1 VHQLA
6 PPGSVQTH
14 VPRIVRVTVWLALVI
29 ACIWIVARA
38 EYRADISAF
47 LPKSPTPNQQLL
59 VDQLKD
65 GAVSR
70 LMLIGIEGADAKTL
84 AAISKGVAKSLR
96 ADPQWA
102 VIGNGEAIGIE
113 ADGKFLLENRYLLSM
128 RNDAA
133 MWQTENLR
141 NALAESRQLLAQSAG
156 MFVKDLIPRDPTGEV
171 MRMLDELQT
180 RSAADTKHGV
190 WMGKTSSGGP
200 RAVLLAQTRAAGVDL
215 DGQQR
220 AVDAA
225 KRAFETAKA
234 ATPDA
239 TKATLLLSGTG
250 VFSAASRERI
260 KDDATRFSVIATAL
274 VVMLIWWVYRSP
286 RVMGLGL
293 LPVATGVLA
302 GIAAV
307 ALVFGSVHGITLGF
321 GATLIGEAVDY
332 AIYLFTLIRRRS
344 DFAAQDATPNAVLTM
359 NTIWPTL
366 RLGVWTSI
374 CGFSAMVLSDFPGLQ
389 QLGMFSVAG
398 LIAAVLVTRW
408 LLPYLL
414 PNDFQIR
421 PTRLGEKLLVVA
433 RQAPRLRIPVALVVV
448 ALAAFAVLSKQE
460 LWNDDLSNL
469 SPISLAEQKLDE
481 EMRNALGAPDVR
493 YIVVADD
500 ATLEPALVKAERASA
515 ALEKLRET
523 NVIKSFDSPTAY
535 LPSLAAQRAR
545 RDAIP
550 AASEL
555 NARFEEVV
563 KASGFAANAFAP
575 FLADATA
582 AKTRPPVTRATLEGT
597 QLAHKV
603 DALIIA
609 KPGRVTAMLPLQGVA
624 NEAALRA
631 AIAPL
636 TDANIR
642 LIDMKVESNEL
653 YQKYRHQ
660 ALTYALSGVAAIA
673 LLLMITLRSPLR
685 ALRVLLPLG
694 FAVVVT
700 AAILL
705 ALGVSL
711 SIFHLV
717 AFLLVIGVGSNYALF
732 FDQQAGLGQAQEQEQ
747 DQPAAPVML
756 ALVVCNLSTVFGFG
770 ALAFSS
776 MPVLK
781 AIGGTVGIGA
791 VLCLI
796 FSAAFIQPAPIEKR
810 DEKRQE
816 KHKERHD
823 A

>member
-1 VHQLA
+1 VPPPLRRLV

-14 VPRIVRVTVWLALVI
+14 IPRIVRVTLWLALVI

-47 LPKSPTPNQQLL
+47 LPTSPTPNQQLL

-84 AAISKGVAKSLR
+84 AAISKGVARSLR

-113 ADGKFLLENRYLLSM
+113 ADGKFLLENRYLLST
-128 RNDAA
+128 RNDTA
-133 MWQTENLR
+133 MWRMENLR
-141 NALAESRQLLAQSAG
+141 NALAESRLLLAQSAG

-180 RSAADTKHGV
+180 RSAADTQHGV

-225 KRAFETAKA
+225 KHVFETAKA
-234 ATPDA
+234 AIPNA
-239 TKATLLLSGTG
+239 TNATLLLSGTG

-260 KDDATRFSVIATAL
+260 KDDATRFSIIATAL

-332 AIYLFTLIRRRS
+332 AIYLFTLIRRRNDS
-344 DFAAQDATPNAVLTM
+344 AAPDATPNAVLTM

-389 QLGMFSVAG
+389 QLGVFSVAG

-421 PTRLGEKLLVVA
+421 PTQLGEKLLVLA
-433 RQAPRLRIPVALVVV
+433 RRAPRLRIPVVLVVV
-448 ALAAFAVLSKQE
+448 ALIAFAVLSKQE

-500 ATLEPALVKAERASA
+500 AALEPALVKAERASA

-523 NVIKSFDSPTAY
+523 SVIKSFDSPTAY

-545 RDAIP
+545 QDAIP

-555 NARFEEVV
+555 NARFEEAA
-563 KASGFAANAFAP
+563 KASGFTANAFAP

-582 AKTRPPVTRATLEGT
+582 AKTRPPVTRAALEGT

-609 KPGRVTAMLPLQGVA
+609 KPGHVTAMLPLQGVT

-631 AIAPL
+631 AIARFA
-636 TDANIR
+636 DANIR
-642 LIDMKVESNEL
+642 LIDMKIESNEL

-660 ALTYALSGVAAIA
+660 ALTYALAGVATIA
-673 LLLMITLRSPLR
+673 LLLVITLRSPRR
-685 ALRVLLPLG
+685 ALRVLLPLA

-711 SIFHLV
+711 SIFHIV

-732 FDQQAGLGQAQEQEQ
+732 FDQQARPGRAQEQ
-747 DQPAAPVML
+747 DQSAASVML

-770 ALAFSS
+770 VLAFSS

-781 AIGGTVGIGA
+781 AIGATVGIGA

-796 FSAAFIQPAPIEKR
+796 FAAAFIQLPQIEKR
-810 DEKRQE
+810 KE
-816 KHKERHD
+816 KHRERHD

>member
-1 VHQLA
+1 VHQPV
-6 PPGSVQTH
+6 PPGNVQTH
-14 VPRIVRVTVWLALVI
+14 VPRIVRISAWLALVI

-84 AAISKGVAKSLR
+84 AVLSKGVAKSLR
-96 ADPQWA
+96 ADAQWA

-113 ADGKFLLENRYLLSM
+113 ADGKFLLENRYLLST

-133 MWQTENLR
+133 MWQAENLR

-171 MRMLDELQT
+171 MHMLEELQT
-180 RSAADTKHGV
+180 RSAADTQHGV
-190 WMGKTSSGGP
+190 WIGKTSTGSP

-234 ATPDA
+234 ATGA
-239 TKATLLLSGTG
+239 TNATLLLSGTG
-250 VFSAASRERI
+250 VFSAASRARI

-286 RVMGLGL
+286 SVMGLGL

-307 ALVFGSVHGITLGF
+307 ALTFGSVHGITLGF

-344 DFAAQDATPNAVLTM
+344 DSAAQNAPPNAVLTM

-389 QLGMFSVAG
+389 QLGVFSVAG

-408 LLPYLL
+408 LLPYFL

-421 PTRLGEKLLVVA
+421 PTQLGEKLLVLA
-433 RQAPRLRIPVALVVV
+433 RQAPRLRIPLVLLVA
-448 ALAAFAVLSKQE
+448 ALIAFAVLSKRE

-493 YIVVADD
+493 YIVVADG
-500 ATLEPALVKAERASA
+500 ATLEAALIESERAST

-535 LPSLAAQRAR
+535 LPSLSAQRMR
-545 RDAIP
+545 QDAIP
-550 AASEL
+550 AATEL
-555 NARFEEVV
+555 SARFAEAA
-563 KASGFAANAFAP
+563 KDSGFTANTFAP
-575 FLADATA
+575 FLADAA
-582 AKTRPPVTRATLEGT
+582 AARTRLPVTRVTLEGT

-603 DALIIA
+603 DALIIT
-609 KPGRVTAMLPLQGVA
+609 KPGRITAMLPLQGVA
-624 NEAALRA
+624 NESVLRA
-631 AIAPL
+631 TLAPL
-636 TDANIR
+636 TDASIR
-642 LIDMKVESNEL
+642 LIDMKIESNEL
-653 YQKYRHQ
+653 YRTYRHQ
-660 ALTYALSGVAAIA
+660 ALTYALAGVAAIA

-685 ALRVLLPLG
+685 ALRVLVPLG

-732 FDQQAGLGQAQEQEQ
+732 FDQQAQLDQRHEKAQEQ
-747 DQPAAPVML
+747 PAASVML

-770 ALAFSS
+770 VLAFSS

-796 FSAAFIQPAPIEKR
+796 FSAAFIQPAPAEKN
-810 DEKRQE
+810 
-816 KHKERHD
+816 KERHD